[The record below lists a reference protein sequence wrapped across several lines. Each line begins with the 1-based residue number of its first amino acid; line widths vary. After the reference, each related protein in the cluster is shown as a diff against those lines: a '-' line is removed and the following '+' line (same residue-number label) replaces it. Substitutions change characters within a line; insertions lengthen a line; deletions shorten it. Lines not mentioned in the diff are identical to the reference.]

1 MSGPVRVQP
10 LLGDD
15 GAGFSEAA
23 ANELLLEAS
32 WELEAEIYGDVALA
46 NPESS
51 AEEQAAMWELLL
63 PDCAPKVDGGVFRLT
78 YVPGPAISG
87 VVCGPGEHIVQNKV
101 YPGGVCGLRIVRF
114 GQAVAVEA
122 YTEQLPPVNELQVWR
137 WVDQR
142 SGQDMHTLL
151 LLWRL

>member
-1 MSGPVRVQP
+1 MAIDPVDVRP
-10 LLGDD
+10 LLGND

-32 WELEAEIYGDVALA
+32 WELEAEIYGDVLT
-46 NPESS
+46 S
-51 AEEQAAMWELLL
+51 EEKAIWSLLL
-63 PDCAPKVDGGVFRLT
+63 PDCAPAVEDGAFRLQ
-78 YVPGPAISG
+78 YVAGPAISG
-87 VVCGPGEHIVQNKV
+87 VVCGPGEHIFQNKV

-114 GQAVAVEA
+114 GHPIAVEG
-122 YTEQLPPVNELQVWR
+122 YVEQLPEVNELQVWR